1 MNDMH
6 VTSIIFTEDQE
17 RMLRRL
23 SKDILRCKFALGMI
37 LGIIVVEILDAKAR
51 LQALENRKKEMAG

>member
-17 RMLRRL
+17 RMLRKP
-23 SKDILRCKFALGMI
+23 SKDILRYKFAFGMM

>member
-17 RMLRRL
+17 RMLRKL
-23 SKDILRCKFALGMI
+23 SKDILRCKLAFGMV
-37 LGIIVVEILDAKAR
+37 LGIVVVEILDAKAR
-51 LQALENRKKEMAG
+51 IQALENRKKEMAG